1 MAMKK
6 KAGARSASAKK
17 VGARSPMTK
26 KMAGKRGVVATA
38 KRSGSSKVMKQI
50 RANAAL
56 VGGGGEV
63 GGGGQLGGGG
73 GGKK

>member
-38 KRSGSSKVMKQI
+38 KRSGSSKVMKQA
-50 RANAAL
+50 RADAAL
-56 VGGGGEV
+56 NGEGFVGGGK
-63 GGGGQLGGGG
+63 GGGE
-73 GGKK
+73 

>member
-1 MAMKK
+1 MATK
-6 KAGARSASAKK
+6 KK

-26 KMAGKRGVVATA
+26 KMAGKKGVVATA

-56 VGGGGEV
+56 NGGGNL

>member
-17 VGARSPMTK
+17 VGARGPMTK

-38 KRSGSSKVMKQI
+38 KRSGSSKAMKAI
-50 RANAAL
+50 RTAAL
-56 VGGGGEV
+56 TGGGELG